1 MAFLTF
7 RGSSTSPEKPSSTTA
22 PNSPLTNVQIDGN
35 FASLND
41 SKLELTGYSS
51 GDVFYADA
59 NGTIARLSKGTDGQI
74 LKLTSGLP
82 SWQQDIGAEYSLP
95 KATNTVLG
103 GSKIASSAVQTVT
116 ANAVTTT
123 ASRTYGIQMNSSDQ
137 LVVNVPW
144 TDTVYTLPKATD
156 STLGGAKLGFS
167 AVQTVAAN
175 SATTAASRT
184 YGIQMN
190 SSDQLVV
197 NVPWTDTVYTLP
209 SATDTILGG
218 VKLSSTT
225 QQTVAANSL
234 STTASR
240 TYSVQ
245 NNTSNQLVVN
255 VPWTDTVY
263 ALPKATD
270 STLGGIKLFSA
281 TVQTTISNSVS
292 TTASRTYG
300 VQMNS
305 SDQLVVNVPWTDTV
319 YALPAATDAALGGV
333 KLGSA
338 TTQTVAAS
346 AVSATASRTY
356 SVQNNT
362 SNQLVVNVPWTD
374 TTYASG
380 TGLTLSSGTFSVNFG
395 ATSTTACV
403 GNDARLSDART
414 PLAHSHAAS
423 DIVSGTV
430 NPARL
435 GSGTASASTFLRG
448 DNTWASTPV
457 VTVSDDTTTDST
469 FYPTFSSATTG
480 QLSTAVVSS
489 TGLTFNPSTGI
500 LSSIE
505 FNSLSDAR
513 FKRDLSNISEALSK
527 VKTLTGYT
535 YTMIET
541 GKRSTGLLAQEV
553 ELVQPE
559 SVGGTESRK
568 TIDYGGMMGLIVEA
582 IKELDA
588 KLESI
593 KSTLENK

>member
-22 PNSPLTNVQIDGN
+22 PNSPLTNAQIDGN

-41 SKLELTGYSS
+41 AKLELTGYSS

-59 NGTIARLSKGTDGQI
+59 NGTIARLSKGADGQI

-82 SWQQDIGAEYSLP
+82 SWQQDVGAEYSLP

-103 GSKIASSAVQTVT
+103 GSKIASSTVQTVT
-116 ANAVTTT
+116 ANAVTT
-123 ASRTYGIQMNSSDQ
+123 AAARTYGIQMNSSDQ

-156 STLGGAKLGFS
+156 AALGGAKLGFS

-175 SATTAASRT
+175 SATTTASRT

-245 NNTSNQLVVN
+245 NNVSNQLVVN

-270 STLGGIKLFSA
+270 SVLGGIKLFST

-319 YALPAATDAALGGV
+319 YTLPAATDAALGGV

-356 SVQNNT
+356 SVQNNA

-374 TTYASG
+374 TTYTSG
-380 TGLTLSSGTFSVNFG
+380 TGLTLSSGAFSVNFG

-403 GNDARLSDART
+403 GNDARLSDARA

-513 FKRDLSNISEALSK
+513 FKRDLSSISEALSK

-553 ELVQPE
+553 ELIQPE